1 MIGEEMIHGNQE
13 EKPESKRRWTK
24 RVFLLAFFSGISI
37 AIWYLALLLN
47 GPSFGMVAE
56 KEVEHP
62 LDAKNAP
69 PSIREWNGEYFSIS
83 LRESYLEKRHEN
95 FPDSKTNVL
104 ESAFFAE
111 EALSSRKLA
120 VTIEKA
126 PGNGVEELSS
136 YAFRAL
142 HPKEYVRE
150 TYEWD
155 GKSIMIFRKE
165 SQVYEITGYLE
176 GDGIFASISVNS
188 AVDIPEKLIADFSD
202 IIKSFRW
209 ASNVSQ

>member
-1 MIGEEMIHGNQE
+1 MTDE
-13 EKPESKRRWTK
+13 EKPESKRRWVK
-24 RVFLLAFFSGISI
+24 RIFLLALFSGISI
-37 AIWYLALLLN
+37 AIWYLVLFLN
-47 GPSFGMVAE
+47 GPSVGTVAE
-56 KEVEHP
+56 KEAERL
-62 LDAKNAP
+62 LDTKNIP
-69 PSIREWNGEYFSIS
+69 PAIREWNGKYFSIS
-83 LRESYLEKRHEN
+83 LKGSYLEKRHESLG
-95 FPDSKTNVL
+95 DSKTNIL

-111 EALSSRKLA
+111 ETLSSRKLA

-136 YAFRAL
+136 YAFRML

-155 GKSIMIFRKE
+155 GKNIVIFRKE

-176 GDGIFASISVNS
+176 GDGILASISVNS

-209 ASNVSQ
+209 VSNVSQ